1 MQLRQYNSLGWP
13 YCGVSMKDE
22 DFNVCVGSESVIIEE
37 SNEGYEWILKAM
49 ADIERNFI
57 ISNIRLMF
65 ADKKNNSN
73 APSKLGYIIFLYSQR

>member
-13 YCGVSMKDE
+13 YCGVSMTDE
-22 DFNVCVGSESVIIEE
+22 DFNACVGPESVIIEE

-65 ADKKNNSN
+65 ADKKITPMLLQN
-73 APSKLGYIIFLYSQR
+73 LGISSSCTLR

>member
-1 MQLRQYNSLGWP
+1 MT
-13 YCGVSMKDE
+13 DE